1 MSETLLTFGEV
12 MGRFEP
18 SNPKLR
24 FPQAIPGTLTCTF
37 AGAESNVASDY
48 CLLGGKAKY
57 VTALPEGPLTNAFMK
72 QMRGIGVDVSDVQI
86 SKEGRMGLFF
96 LEPGSNQRPS
106 KVTYDR
112 TGSSISIMGPNDYDW
127 DRILKDVSRLHISG
141 ITPAISENAA
151 NTSLAIVKEAYDRGI
166 KISIDLNFRK
176 KLWNWKPGKDA
187 RTLARETMANI
198 VKYADII
205 IGNEEDAYDV
215 MGIKAGDSDASS
227 GNLDINRYPEVA
239 SKIGEKYPY
248 VQYVAFTLRESI
260 SADHNNWG
268 AMLWSKAGNTVSFAP
283 LQNGQY
289 KPYRIT
295 DIVDRVGGGDSFAA
309 ALLFAMQD
317 KSIKESQDNII
328 AFAVAASCLCHTIE
342 GDINFTSKDEAVS
355 LMKGNSTGRVSR

>member
-18 SNPKLR
+18 SDPKLR
-24 FPQAIPGTLTCTF
+24 FPQAVPGNLKCTF

-57 VTALPEGPLTNAFMK
+57 VTALPEGPLTDAFIK
-72 QMRGIGVDVSDVQI
+72 QMKGIGVDVSDILV
-86 SKEGRMGLFF
+86 SKKGRMGLFF

-112 TGSSISIMGPNDYDW
+112 TGSSISIMEPKDYDW
-127 DRILKDVSRLHISG
+127 TRILKEVSRLHISG

-151 NTSLAIVKEAYDRGI
+151 KTSLAIVEEAYNRRI

-176 KLWNWKPGKDA
+176 KLWNWKLGKDA
-187 RTLARETMANI
+187 RELAREVMSNI
-198 VKYADII
+198 VKYADLI

-215 MGIKAGDSDASS
+215 MGIKAGNSDAAS

-239 SKIGEKYPY
+239 RKIGEKYPN
-248 VQYVAFTLRESI
+248 VQHVAFTLRESI

-268 AMLWSKAGNTVSFAP
+268 AMLWSKDNDTVSFAP
-283 LQNGQY
+283 LQDTQY

-317 KSIKESQDNII
+317 ERINESKNDVI

-342 GDINFTSKDEAVS
+342 GDINYVSKDEVIS
-355 LMKGNSTGRVSR
+355 LMKGNATGRVSR